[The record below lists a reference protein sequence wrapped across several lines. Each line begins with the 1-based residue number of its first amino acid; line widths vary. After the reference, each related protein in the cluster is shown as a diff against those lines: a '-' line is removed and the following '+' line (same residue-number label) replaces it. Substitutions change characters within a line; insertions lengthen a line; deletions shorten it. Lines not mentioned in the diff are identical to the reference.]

1 MSGEI
6 FQAVNGQ
13 LNATIEEGPLD
24 LAGKS
29 ALSTDLT
36 QRLLID
42 VSLGRNDLEPDV
54 DFFTPRSGE
63 LVADHPGLDRGQ
75 LAAASANQE
84 RCVHRLLSSR
94 GGDKRGVCEGVKVG
108 ATIDVQR

>member
-1 MSGEI
+1 M
-6 FQAVNGQ
+6 NGQ

-24 LAGKS
+24 LAGKN

-84 RCVHRLLSSR
+84 RRVHRLLSSR
-94 GGDKRGVCEGVKVG
+94 GGDKGGVCEGVKVG